1 MNQFLS
7 LLKAVKIEEAIEF
20 HMQHNIQLA
29 LNGRTKKV
37 SKEQWL
43 NFLKRKF
50 LNKFTRVVQFKITKV
65 KSNSNKMN
73 FVIHMIC
80 KRYTGKLFF
89 TEIYVENHWKKN
101 LIYQTNYTITNF

>member
-7 LLKAVKIEEAIEF
+7 LLNAIEIEEAIKVY
-20 HMQHNIQLA
+20 MQDNIEIVLD
-29 LNGRTKKV
+29 GKMKKV
-37 SKEQWL
+37 TKAQWL

-50 LNKFTRVVQFKITKV
+50 LNKFTRIVQFKITKI
-65 KSNSNKMN
+65 KSNSNKMS

>member
-7 LLKAVKIEEAIEF
+7 LLNAVKIEEAIEL
-20 HMQHNIQLA
+20 HMQHTIQIL
-29 LNGRTKKV
+29 LNGRSKKV

-50 LNKFTRVVQFKITKV
+50 LNKFNSVVQFKITKV
-65 KSNSNKMN
+65 KSDSNQMS
-73 FVIHMIC
+73 FLIHMIC

-89 TEIYVENHWKKN
+89 TEIQVENHWKNN
-101 LIYQTNYTITNF
+101 LIYRTNYKITNY